1 MKNIVEIKKST
12 IDKIPLSEGRQ
23 VIYWDKDL
31 KGFGLRIGK
40 TGKVFIARDSV
51 DGKKVQVTIGAY
63 GAKTPDEARKEAK
76 VELGKMASGINPTAK
91 KKEARAKSVT
101 LSQAFDDYLLSRKD
115 LKPGTVSGYR
125 HSINDHFP
133 EWKDRPLSTLT
144 KAMIE
149 KKHREIGES
158 SSGKA
163 QANLSLRLL
172 RAIFNFAMGKYEDGT
187 GRPVLTDNP
196 VKRLSHTK
204 AWYRV
209 ERRQGYISPDALP
222 KWLGAVMKLESEV
235 IRDYLLFIL
244 FTGLRRQE
252 AAGLRWADVN
262 LQNRTFTVKDTKNHE
277 DHTLPLTDYLMEMM
291 IRRRKDT
298 DSLFVFPGEGKT
310 GKIVEPKRQIAR
322 VIEASGISFMIHDLR
337 RSFASYASM
346 IVPAYTLKKL
356 MNHKDGSDVTMGYV
370 VSGGEDL
377 RRPMQDVTDF
387 ILRKAR
393 LEENGEAVLAA
404 MDQAVTS
411 MSSFRRKGA

>member
-1 MKNIVEIKKST
+1 MERSLKLTKSV
-12 IDKIPLSEGRQ
+12 IDKIPLTNGERLTF
-23 VIYWDKDL
+23 WDTEL
-31 KGFGLRIGK
+31 KGFGLRVGEESK
-40 TGKVFIARDSV
+40 TFLVRSRV
-51 DGKKVQVTIGAY
+51 DGKLVQVSIGRY
-63 GAKTPDEARKEAK
+63 GPLTPDEGRDLARLK
-76 VELGKMASGINPTAK
+76 LGEMTKGINPIK
-91 KKEARAKSVT
+91 QRKEARAKSVT

-125 HSINDHFP
+125 HSINHHFA

-149 KKHREIGES
+149 KKHTEIGES

-163 QANLSLRLL
+163 QANLSMRLL
-172 RAIFNFAMGKYEDGT
+172 RAIFNFAMGKYEDGS
-187 GRPVLTDNP
+187 GRPVLADNP

-222 KWLGAVMKLESEV
+222 KWFEAVNALGSEI
-235 IRDYLLFIL
+235 IRDYLIFIL

-252 AAGLRWADVN
+252 AAGLRWQDVN
-262 LQNRTFTVKDTKNHE
+262 LQNKTFTVRDTKNHE
-277 DHTLPLTDYLMEMM
+277 DHILPLTDYLMEMM
-291 IRRRKDT
+291 LRKRKET

-310 GKIVEPKRQIAR
+310 GKIVEPKRQIAQ
-322 VIEASGISFMIHDLR
+322 VIKSSGVSFMLHDLR

-370 VSGGEDL
+370 VSGVEDL

-387 ILRKAR
+387 ILGKAGIENRKKA
-393 LEENGEAVLAA
+393 
-404 MDQAVTS
+404 
-411 MSSFRRKGA
+411 GAK